1 MPIPYAFFI
10 TIFYFIACLG
20 MGSIVFISIP
30 TLSAKISA
38 SPLTVLATKFLL
50 GQGLLANLW
59 VFMALAGHFSLF
71 FVKGFVGILFLAGVW
86 LNYKSLFL
94 ISNQLAKI
102 GNEVKL
108 ETLSW
113 KVTIGATLVICLIW
127 LPFWFPLQ
135 TSGSRYYMAIAKVI
149 SASEHLKVLPGY
161 EEVASL
167 GMQGEVQFA
176 ALMTLGS
183 PESTQFFSWVT
194 FVAGCV
200 LLLALGR
207 QVGLKRRGQWISLA
221 MVFTSSAVVGLSG
234 SGKTDLYGAAF
245 AFATYYWAFR
255 LDEENRTQAS
265 ILIGLF
271 SGMAVMAKLNY
282 AVNFLP
288 SLALILI
295 WKIFLQPGLKT
306 TKEQLLP
313 FLIMGIGGLFIAVQ
327 MPIKNQILFGDPLA
341 AFHSGDIS
349 SQVWYGAETIR
360 RVYTLLPFSLTFGAF
375 WGQGGGVSPLLLAF
389 IPLLFFLPKLKQW
402 RTSPLFVLSLA
413 TVFGLAS
420 WFVIY
425 PSNFAL
431 RYFLASAL
439 LLSLPTARAAETFVN
454 LESSNK
460 GFIQIPVLAIIL
472 YMILAYISYPLST
485 GGSLHQVLTGEA
497 NCNDETMRCLITD
510 TINKDLPDGARIF
523 TYTRYRYW
531 LRPDLIQCAS
541 TTEELTNYTS
551 LTSAEQRWKYLIGRG
566 FHAVLVENRDT
577 TIPDILRADLS
588 NVPEWLNVI
597 TGSQD
602 SKEVFYFQI
611 KPHINVF
618 PSLYKCEQTSLF
630 DWNVFEIT
638 KP

>member
-1 MPIPYAFFI
+1 MPIPYAVFI

-20 MGSIVFISIP
+20 MGSIVFVSIP

-50 GQGLLANLW
+50 GQGLLANVW
-59 VFMALAGHFSLF
+59 VFVALAGYFSPF

-86 LNYKSLFL
+86 LNYKLLFP

-102 GNEVKL
+102 GNEIKL

-127 LPFWFPLQ
+127 LPFWFPLE

-183 PESTQFFSWVT
+183 PESTQFFSWLT

-207 QVGLKRRGQWISLA
+207 QVGLKRRGQWITLT
-221 MVFTSSAVVGLSG
+221 MVFTSSAVILLSG

-245 AFATYYWAFR
+245 AFAAYYWAFR

-295 WKIFLQPGLKT
+295 WKIFLLPGLKI

-313 FLIMGIGGLFIAVQ
+313 FLIMGIGGLLIAVQ

-341 AFHSGDIS
+341 AFHSGGIS

-360 RVYTLLPFSLTFGAF
+360 RVYTLLPLSLTFGAF
-375 WGQGGGVSPLLLAF
+375 WGQGGGLSPLILAF
-389 IPLLFFLPKLKQW
+389 LPLLFFLPKQKYWL
-402 RTSPLFVLSLA
+402 RNSLFVLSFTA
-413 TVFGLAS
+413 IFGLVC
-420 WFVIY
+420 WFIFY

-431 RYFLASAL
+431 RYFMACVL
-439 LLSLPTARAAETFVN
+439 LLVLPVAKIATDFASLGK
-454 LESSNK
+454 SN
-460 GFIQIPVLAIIL
+460 GQLIHLSIII
-472 YMILAYISYPLST
+472 YMVYTILGYISYPIET
-485 GGSLHQVLTGEA
+485 GTTFRQIATGEA
-497 NCNDETMRCLITD
+497 NCSNENIRCLIT
-510 TINKDLPDGARIF
+510 NQVNNELPHGERIF
-523 TYTRYRYW
+523 TYTRHRYW

-541 TTEELTNYTS
+541 TTEELNNFAS
-551 LTSAEQRWKYLIGRG
+551 ISSSDLRWRYLVGRG
-566 FHAVLVENRDT
+566 FHIIFFENRNT
-577 TIPDILRADLS
+577 TIPNIIRKDLKEI
-588 NVPEWLNVI
+588 PRWLKI
-597 TGSQD
+597 TMLQND
-602 SKEVFYFQI
+602 QNIFY
-611 KPHINVF
+611 INLS
-618 PSLYKCEQTSLF
+618 PAEYAPTHLF
-630 DWNVFEIT
+630 DCKQTVPPSWDVFEISS
-638 KP
+638 P